1 VCGRYVVKTPIKT
14 IAKMHRV
21 FDAPLFEPRY
31 NVAPTQ
37 TDPIVR
43 AKAAGR
49 ELALVRWGLIPAWAK
64 DAKIG
69 YRLINARADTVA
81 IKPSFRSAFKRRRY
95 LVPADGFY
103 EWQKVGKVKGET
115 SVDANEPVAVYTS
128 TNLADAEIIKTVLE
142 SEGIK
147 CILDGENQ
155 GSFAGVLEAR
165 LLVRAKDAERAR
177 YVLKARGHDDGG
189 EVPGSD

>member
-1 VCGRYVVKTPIKT
+1 MCGRYVVKTPIKT

-69 YRLINARADTVA
+69 YRLINARADTDATLHPYSAPLSQILVA
-81 IKPSFRSAFKRRRY
+81 T
-95 LVPADGFY
+95 G
-103 EWQKVGKVKGET
+103 
-115 SVDANEPVAVYTS
+115 
-128 TNLADAEIIKTVLE
+128 DAE
-142 SEGIK
+142 
-147 CILDGENQ
+147 
-155 GSFAGVLEAR
+155 
-165 LLVRAKDAERAR
+165 
-177 YVLKARGHDDGG
+177 
-189 EVPGSD
+189 